1 MSEVL
6 PAPHLPAPAVPAP
19 TVPQPAI
26 PAAAAAAPRPAR
38 RRRFG
43 LRLALTLLVVL
54 SVALTAALIHV
65 TWSWTARRNV
75 ADVASQLNAQIVDSV
90 RHELRATLDGAW
102 SVQQS
107 LLSIMT
113 QEAIKPTDEAKRE
126 FVFLALLQSQP
137 SVSWVSFGF
146 PDGNFFGA
154 QKEGDDRINM
164 VEVQFWDALPG
175 VGMERI
181 DRYRPG
187 EKDPIEFIERQF
199 HRRDY
204 DATRQPWYRRAVAEN
219 GTGWNVIHHFPDAER
234 QAISTSTPLF
244 VHDGFEGVINVV
256 IELDRLSRF
265 LQGLTVGRSGTA
277 VVLDQQGHVIASA
290 DPAAVRQQQ
299 AGDMPT
305 LPMLGESNALLALV
319 DRAVAGGRAGLGSLS
334 GTRQIEER
342 DAAGEAYF
350 VTFSPLRFENW
361 VVATVIPERD
371 FLASIDRA
379 ARLLLAGLV
388 LVTVLLAA
396 AAVIA
401 ANRLIANPLLRVA
414 AQLHHIESFR
424 LERIVRVPS
433 PLRELD
439 DLSQVLVQVRAGL
452 ASFQKF
458 IPTDLVRTLVS
469 RGIEAVPGGRHETL
483 TIMFTDLVGFT
494 ALSERLG
501 DRIVEP
507 LTEYLETASQAVTS
521 HRGTIDKFIGDAV
534 MAFWG
539 APEPNPRHA
548 VEACAAALEC
558 RRRLAERQAGRDDAA
573 PLAMRIGINTG
584 SVLVGNIGSRDRLSY
599 TVIGDPVN
607 VASRL
612 EPLNKRYGTG
622 IVIGEDTRRA
632 AGDAIVVR
640 RLDRV
645 AVYGRMQGLAIY
657 ELIAMAGEMAEPP
670 AWVAAYEAGLERH
683 AARRW
688 DEAIAC
694 FRQAIALRGGHDRAA
709 ELLIERCHRLAAE
722 PPPATWDGTV
732 ALDSK

>member
-1 MSEVL
+1 V
-6 PAPHLPAPAVPAP
+6 APE
-19 TVPQPAI
+19 
-26 PAAAAAAPRPAR
+26 APRPAR
-38 RRRFG
+38 RRLG
-43 LRLALTLLVVL
+43 LRLALTALVVL

-107 LLSIMT
+107 LYSILK
-113 QEAIKPTDEAKRE
+113 QGAIKPTDEAKRE
-126 FVFLALLQSQP
+126 FVFLALLESQP

-146 PDGNFFGA
+146 PNGNFFGA

-175 VGMERI
+175 TGIERI

-187 EKDPIEFIERQF
+187 QNDPLEFIEREF
-199 HRRDY
+199 RRRDY
-204 DATRQPWYRRAVAEN
+204 DATKQRWYIRAIKEG
-219 GTGWNVIHHFPDAER
+219 GTGWNIVNHFPDADR
-234 QAISTSTPLF
+234 QAISTSTPL
-244 VHDGFEGVINVV
+244 VLYQGEPTEGVINVV

-265 LQGLTVGRSGTA
+265 LQGLAVGKSGTA
-277 VVLDQQGHVIASA
+277 VVLDEAGHVIASA

-299 AGDMPT
+299 AGAMPT
-305 LPMLGESNALLALV
+305 LPMLGRGNPLLALV
-319 DRAVAGGRAGLGSLS
+319 DGAVASGRAGLHGLA
-334 GTRQIEER
+334 GTRQLEER

-350 VTFSPLRFENW
+350 VTFSPLKFENW
-361 VVATVIPERD
+361 VVATVIPQRD
-371 FLASIDRA
+371 FLASIDRT
-379 ARLLLAGLV
+379 ARMLLAGLV
-388 LVTVLLAA
+388 LVTVLLAV
-396 AAVIA
+396 AAVLA

-469 RGIEAVPGGRHETL
+469 QGVEAAPGGHHETL

-507 LTEYLETASQAVTS
+507 LTEYLETASQAVTAR
-521 HRGTIDKFIGDAV
+521 RGTIDKFIGDAV

-539 APEPNPRHA
+539 APVANPQHA
-548 VEACAAALEC
+548 VDACAAALDC
-558 RRRLAERQAGRDDAA
+558 RRRLAERQAGRAGP

-584 SVLVGNIGSRDRLSY
+584 SVLVGNIGSPDRLSY

-622 IVIGEDTRRA
+622 IIIGEDTRRA
-632 AGDAIVVR
+632 AGDAIIVR

-645 AVYGRMQGLAIY
+645 AVFGRLQGLAIY
-657 ELIAMAGEMAEPP
+657 ELIEMAAGPPLPP
-670 AWVAAYEAGLERH
+670 AWVAPYEAGLELHRR
-683 AARRW
+683 RRW

-694 FRQAIALRGGHDRAA
+694 FRQSVQLRGGPDEAA
-709 ELLIERCHRLAAE
+709 ALLIERCRRFAAA
-722 PPPATWDGTV
+722 PPPTDWDGTV
-732 ALDSK
+732 TLDSK